1 MSTLQ
6 RVLEV
11 ITEDVLQRVIYQL
24 LAVELEQQF
33 SLTATSALIQKLV
46 STDLLC
52 SMTDVSLLEKLFLKR
67 QLRHTLAQEI

>member
-67 QLRHTLAQEI
+67 QLRNTLDQEI